1 VGRYHWLGSLV
12 AFLPPSQL
20 TAVTMAD
27 LDDFFAKKDK
37 KKKGTKKFSKANTDV
52 IAKNLEETAIKEQMQ
67 QDKEI
72 TNIGDDLNV
81 ENVNQQDDD
90 EWDDYR
96 ENKKDYT
103 GLKIENLTVEDPTVK
118 PEEEKTEVNEHG
130 ELVKKE
136 ESGPWNKKDAER
148 TNSSEAPESPVVEV
162 KPLPGSDPPNVVGG
176 TYVPPN
182 RRGAADSSAPSVQP
196 MRAEDKRP
204 RRMKAAPD
212 ISSSINFPSL
222 SSAAEDTAPKG
233 AWGKKLVK
241 DEGAFEEV
249 RRDGSALQSQQR
261 GADGPKLTLGNRFDG
276 LRDE

>member
-1 VGRYHWLGSLV
+1 
-12 AFLPPSQL
+12 
-20 TAVTMAD
+20 MAD

-103 GLKIENLTVEDPTVK
+103 GLKIENLVIEDPTAK
-118 PEEEKTEVNEHG
+118 QEEEKTEVNEHG
-130 ELVKKE
+130 ELVKKKE
-136 ESGPWNKKDAER
+136 AER

-162 KPLPGSDPPNVVGG
+162 KPLPGSEQPNVVGG

-182 RRGAADSSAPSVQP
+182 RRGGADPSAPSVQP
-196 MRAEDKRP
+196 MRAEEKRP

-241 DEGAFEEV
+241 DEG
-249 RRDGSALQSQQR
+249 
-261 GADGPKLTLGNRFDG
+261 
-276 LRDE
+276 

>member
-1 VGRYHWLGSLV
+1 LGILV
-12 AFLPPSQL
+12 AYHPPCKQRL

-103 GLKIENLTVEDPTVK
+103 GLKIENLVIEDPTAK
-118 PEEEKTEVNEHG
+118 QEEEKTEVNEHG

-148 TNSSEAPESPVVEV
+148 TNSNEAPESPVVEV
-162 KPLPGSDPPNVVGG
+162 KPLPGSDQPNVVGG

-182 RRGAADSSAPSVQP
+182 RRGGADPSAPSVQP
-196 MRAEDKRP
+196 MRAEEKRP

-261 GADGPKLTLGNRFDG
+261 SADGPKLTLGNRFDG

>member
-1 VGRYHWLGSLV
+1 
-12 AFLPPSQL
+12 
-20 TAVTMAD
+20 MAD

-52 IAKNLEETAIKEQMQ
+52 IAKNLEETAIKEQKQ

-72 TNIGDDLNV
+72 TNIGDDA
-81 ENVNQQDDD
+81 ENVAQQDDE

-96 ENKKDYT
+96 ENKKDYS
-103 GLKIENLTVEDPTVK
+103 GLKIETLVIEDVGAK
-118 PEEEKTEVNEHG
+118 QEEEETEVNENG
-130 ELVKKE
+130 EIVKKE
-136 ESGPWNKKDAER
+136 ESGPWNKKEAER
-148 TNSSEAPESPVVEV
+148 TNSGEMKEDSPVAETTVM
-162 KPLPGSDPPNVVGG
+162 PGTGEPMPGVVGG
-176 TYVPPN
+176 TYVPPG
-182 RRGAADSSAPSVQP
+182 RRGGAGAGDTAQPAPQQ
-196 MRAEDKRP
+196 RP

-241 DEGAFEEV
+241 EEGTFEEV
-249 RRDGSALQSQQR
+249 RREGGSSQSQR
-261 GADGPKLTLGNRFDG
+261 STEGPKLTLGNKFDA

>member
-1 VGRYHWLGSLV
+1 
-12 AFLPPSQL
+12 
-20 TAVTMAD
+20 MAD